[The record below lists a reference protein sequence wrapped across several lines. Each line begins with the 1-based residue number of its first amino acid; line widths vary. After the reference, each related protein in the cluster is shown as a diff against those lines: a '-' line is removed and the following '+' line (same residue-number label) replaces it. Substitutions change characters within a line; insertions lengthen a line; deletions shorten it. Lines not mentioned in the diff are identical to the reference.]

1 MSNTT
6 GNKIVDEISALHINS
21 IPETWYYTIKR
32 NNQPHAMAILVLWDL
47 VYWYKW
53 TEVRDEASGLVIG
66 YKKKFKAD
74 LLQRSYEAIS
84 NKFGISKRQ
93 ATDVIVFL
101 EKMGAV
107 KRVFRNIRV
116 ANTTLSN
123 VLFIELVPSVIKKL
137 CDADLGEVSRNG
149 VGGSHVDS
157 GDGLSKLG
165 ETYTTTSTNNTTII
179 SNSSTSLDNPPL
191 LNTDNNKN
199 SSEVDTSDFP
209 EDPNEIKPKKTTRS
223 KRYSKTELNEQFI
236 SSLSEEEFKLS
247 ERCADLMIEYLTPI
261 TTTYNPAIH
270 KTSWQADFARRAR
283 DKKVSLN
290 TVLMCVQYVHDD
302 TTGFEQ
308 PINQSPEKIFR
319 KLDYLFAKA
328 LTKKRGWQKSNYQQ
342 KRESDLER
350 GNMNTGNRDYSL

>member
-21 IPETWYYTIKR
+21 IPETWYHTIKR
-32 NNQPHAMAILVLWDL
+32 NNQPHAMAILILWDL

-74 LLQRSYEAIS
+74 LLQRSYEAIG

-123 VLFIELVPSVIKKL
+123 VLFIELVPSVIKEL
-137 CDADLGEVSRNG
+137 CNADLGEVSRNG
-149 VGGSHVDS
+149 VGGSHADS
-157 GDGLSKLG
+157 GDGLSELG

-179 SNSSTSLDNPPL
+179 SNYSTSLNNEPPKL
-191 LNTDNNKN
+191 
-199 SSEVDTSDFP
+199 SDFN
-209 EDPNEIKPKKTTRS
+209 NETKKVTRS
-223 KRYSKTELNEQFI
+223 KKTNTQQYEEYI
-236 SSLSEEEFKLS
+236 SSLTDT
-247 ERCADLMIEYLTPI
+247 EREQSAKCVDLFIELHKQIDPY
-261 TTTYNPAIH
+261 YN
-270 KTSWQADFARRAR
+270 R
-283 DKKVSLN
+283 DKSRLCWQVEFAKFQRESHRSYVQILQVIRSAMTNPYRNDHIYKPEYIFNNFEDIVQSLN
-290 TVLMCVQYVHDD
+290 KTNPKY
-302 TTGFEQ
+302 
-308 PINQSPEKIFR
+308 
-319 KLDYLFAKA
+319 DYQ
-328 LTKKRGWQKSNYQQ
+328 KKRDGAIERSNMITDNDDEY
-342 KRESDLER
+342 KLF
-350 GNMNTGNRDYSL
+350 